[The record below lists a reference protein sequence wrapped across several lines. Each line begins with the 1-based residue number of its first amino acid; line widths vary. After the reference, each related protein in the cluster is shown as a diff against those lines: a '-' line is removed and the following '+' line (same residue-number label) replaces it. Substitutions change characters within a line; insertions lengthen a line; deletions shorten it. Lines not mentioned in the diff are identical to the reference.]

1 MIVFDAS
8 TLVGAVLKADSI
20 PERALLRAQ
29 ESDVLALSTA
39 IDREIAEV
47 LSRPKFARAVSL
59 ARRERFLEE
68 LRRSAIWF
76 EPSIAVNDCRHAKD
90 DKYLELALAA
100 GANPIVSS
108 DADLL
113 VLHPWRGIPVLSPA
127 DFLARA
133 DEVIE

>member
-29 ESDVLALSTA
+29 ESDVLALL
-39 IDREIAEV
+39 DGDLIAKLPSIEPSQIRPRRLARAPRT
-47 LSRPKFARAVSL
+47 LSRRTAPVGNL
-59 ARRERFLEE
+59 V
-68 LRRSAIWF
+68 

>member
-1 MIVFDAS
+1 LIVFDAS

-39 IDREIAEV
+39 IDCEIAEV